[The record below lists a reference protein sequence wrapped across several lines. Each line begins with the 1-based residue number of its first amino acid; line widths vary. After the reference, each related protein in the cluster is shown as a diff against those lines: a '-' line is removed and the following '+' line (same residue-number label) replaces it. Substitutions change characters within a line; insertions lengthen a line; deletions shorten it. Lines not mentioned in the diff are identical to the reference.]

1 MVTQKA
7 ELLQKA
13 WPRWLEPNQ
22 QLSCFLTWSQSFFT
36 ISSIVVQFL
45 KHQPLEYLQESF
57 AEFMPFQGESRA
69 KASEW
74 AIRNLKTRDRNNTS
88 HHSQWIF
95 FLKNNYIHC
104 IMIRKNKWFSVIRNP
119 GIKVDSRYWIGHFD
133 AIWKK
138 NYISTEDKKYYF
150 TTNTN
155 FYFYVFWC
163 WFIWRIPAVFGIIL
177 QNQNKWKKEVEWSSI
192 QNCFIFDLET
202 LQDKQ
207 SK

>member
-69 KASEW
+69 KAREW
-74 AIRNLKTRDRNNTS
+74 VIRNLKTRDRNNTS

-95 FLKNNYIHC
+95 FLKNNYIHFYNFFNC
-104 IMIRKNKWFSVIRNP
+104 SSVFESST
-119 GIKVDSRYWIGHFD
+119 SRIAPREYCWIY
-133 AIWKK
+133 ALSRREQSKSEWV
-138 NYISTEDKKYYF
+138 SDKK
-150 TTNTN
+150 
-155 FYFYVFWC
+155 
-163 WFIWRIPAVFGIIL
+163 
-177 QNQNKWKKEVEWSSI
+177 S
-192 QNCFIFDLET
+192 
-202 LQDKQ
+202 
-207 SK
+207 